1 MKRSIKAQDIYQNFI
16 DYPVR
21 PDPYPEPLVIDFKT
35 KKPLD
40 PETKKP
46 TDPANLLPKK
56 KKGNKKTPN
65 FEIPEWAENLSDLN
79 DSIK

>member
-1 MKRSIKAQDIYQNFI
+1 MFLE
-16 DYPVR
+16 YPQR
-21 PDPYPEPLVIDFKT
+21 PDPYPDPLVIDFKT

-56 KKGNKKTPN
+56 KKGKKEPKFTV
-65 FEIPEWAENLSDLN
+65 PEWATELKDMN
-79 DSIK
+79 